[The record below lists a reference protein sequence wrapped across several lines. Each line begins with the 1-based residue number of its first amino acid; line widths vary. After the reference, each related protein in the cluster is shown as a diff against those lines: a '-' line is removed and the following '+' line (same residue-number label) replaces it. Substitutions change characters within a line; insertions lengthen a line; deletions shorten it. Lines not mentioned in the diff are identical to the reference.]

1 MERPTS
7 DKILF
12 INSDILIHLMPSK
25 CGILNLGISHR
36 IALNLLDYSSTKRSS
51 TEYISTLLLLLTRYF
66 PNALPTYLG
75 VLCGCVVCGCLF
87 VWLCG
92 SWLCVWWHHCGRAI
106 VVHCVPA
113 PCVARADNRG
123 GGGIGPYPASEE
135 IDRRP
140 LVISCCQSVKT
151 AVESAAAL
159 SGRDKLWQLQNG
171 VNYFHRQS

>member
-25 CGILNLGISHR
+25 CGILNLGISHGISHSFLQR
-36 IALNLLDYSSTKRSS
+36 AQPRNMSQALTGSQ
-51 TEYISTLLLLLTRYF
+51 YF
-66 PNALPTYLG
+66 PNTLPTYLG

-106 VVHCVPA
+106 VLHCVPA
-113 PCVARADNRG
+113 PCVAATPDNRG
-123 GGGIGPYPASEE
+123 AELLSPTLIRPH
-135 IDRRP
+135 RR
-140 LVISCCQSVKT
+140 LT
-151 AVESAAAL
+151 AGHWSAAAAIGKNCRWEGGK
-159 SGRDKLWQLQNG
+159 SVRRERDKLWQLQLG
-171 VNYFHRQS
+171 STVSTIPS

>member
-25 CGILNLGISHR
+25 CGILNLGISHGISHSFLQR
-36 IALNLLDYSSTKRSS
+36 AQPRNMSQALTGSQ
-51 TEYISTLLLLLTRYF
+51 YF
-66 PNALPTYLG
+66 PNTLPTYLG
-75 VLCGCVVCGCLF
+75 VLCGCVVCGCGCLF

-140 LVISCCQSVKT
+140 LVISCRH
-151 AVESAAAL
+151 AN
-159 SGRDKLWQLQNG
+159 R
-171 VNYFHRQS
+171 

>member
-1 MERPTS
+1 MGSLTRSRSTFF
-7 DKILF
+7 D
-12 INSDILIHLMPSK
+12 
-25 CGILNLGISHR
+25 C
-36 IALNLLDYSSTKRSS
+36 SSTKRSS
-51 TEYISTLLLLLTRYF
+51 IEYVSTLLLLLTRYF
-66 PNALPTYLG
+66 PNTLPTYLG

-106 VVHCVPA
+106 VLHCVPA

-123 GGGIGPYPASEE
+123 GGGGGEPVSGIGPYPAPEE

-140 LVISCCQSVKT
+140 LVISCRQSVKT

-159 SGRDKLWQLQNG
+159 SGRDKLWQLQNCL
-171 VNYFHRQS
+171 NYFHRQS